1 MFGTVFVPLKRTGS
15 HGSAGINV
23 GSNASSW
30 RKEKRE
36 EEEGWMEMV

>member
-23 GSNASSW
+23 GSNGSW

-36 EEEGWMEMV
+36 EEGWMEMV